1 MEVSSLASDVIVDL
15 TQGTI
20 EIFGEAGTSYA
31 VHAADVN
38 GSGEYKPGS
47 VTVHGPPGD
56 LVGTRAWCPST

>member
-1 MEVSSLASDVIVDL
+1 MDL

-47 VTVHGPPGD
+47 VTVHGPAISLELAP
-56 LVGTRAWCPST
+56 WCPST